1 MGDFMKINFKKL
13 FIFILATF
21 LLGNLFTIFSMNTE
35 FYKSLE
41 KPFNLPS
48 IVFPIVWS
56 ILFILMSISLYIV
69 SESKKN
75 ETKSYIL
82 YFVQLFV
89 NSLWT
94 LFFFKF
100 KLFLF
105 SFVWI
110 FVILFFVILMMINFY
125 KINKTAAYLQIPY
138 VLWLIFA
145 SILNYSIYYLN

>member
-1 MGDFMKINFKKL
+1 MKINFKKL
-13 FIFILATF
+13 FVFIIATF
-21 LLGNLFTIFSMNTE
+21 LLGNLFTVFSMNTE

-48 IVFPIVWS
+48 IIFPIVWS
-56 ILFILMSISLYIV
+56 VLFILMSISLYIV
-69 SESKKN
+69 SENKKT

-82 YFVQLFV
+82 YFVQLFI

-105 SFVWI
+105 SFLWI
-110 FVILFFVILMMINFY
+110 FIILFFVTLMIINFY
-125 KINKTAAYLQIPY
+125 KINKVSAYLQIPY
-138 VLWLIFA
+138 VLWLLFA
-145 SILNYSIYYLN
+145 GFLNYSIYYLN

>member
-1 MGDFMKINFKKL
+1 MKINFKKL
-13 FIFILATF
+13 FICIVVTF

-56 ILFILMSISLYIV
+56 ILFILMSISLYII
-69 SESKKN
+69 SENKKT

-105 SFVWI
+105 SFLWI
-110 FVILFFVILMMINFY
+110 FVILFFVILMIMNFY
-125 KINKTAAYLQIPY
+125 KINKTSAYLQIPY
-138 VLWLIFA
+138 VLWLLFA
-145 SILNYSIYYLN
+145 GFLNYSIYYLN